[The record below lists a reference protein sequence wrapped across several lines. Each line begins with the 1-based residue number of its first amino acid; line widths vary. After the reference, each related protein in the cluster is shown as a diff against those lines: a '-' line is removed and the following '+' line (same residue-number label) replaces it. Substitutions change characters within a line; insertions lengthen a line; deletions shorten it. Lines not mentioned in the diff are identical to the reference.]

1 MRALT
6 FTELSR
12 DDFEAFSARAAH
24 GNFQQT
30 VMAADLRKRNGTC
43 LLYTSDAADDR

>member
-12 DDFEAFSARAAH
+12 DDFEAFSERAAH

-30 VMAADLRKRNGTC
+30 VMAADLRKRNRGI
-43 LLYTSDAADDR
+43 LQPSLAPG